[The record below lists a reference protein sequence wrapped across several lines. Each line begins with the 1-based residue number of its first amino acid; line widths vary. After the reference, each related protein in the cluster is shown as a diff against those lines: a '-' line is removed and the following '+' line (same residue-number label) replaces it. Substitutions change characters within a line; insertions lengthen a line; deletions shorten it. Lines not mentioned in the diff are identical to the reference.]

1 MQLVEAFL
9 RNDESHKLCLNSF
22 CRPCS
27 CFSFVLFCRSPIN
40 NRTGVL
46 QNAYT
51 HYHDI
56 FDYLIHEIISG
67 RKARDLSTFWLQRPC
82 SCCPFVFPKSRRSRT
97 PREHFQGQLH
107 ARLKTARPYT
117 ARRLRPRCG
126 MRSML
131 LHMLLLKGFLEGK
144 A

>member
-9 RNDESHKLCLNSF
+9 RNDESHKLCLNSC

-67 RKARDLSTFWLQRPC
+67 RKARDLSIFWLQRPC
-82 SCCPFVFPKSRRSRT
+82 SCCPFVFSQAQKKSHPPRAFPRSTART
-97 PREHFQGQLH
+97 TEEQRLARILH
-107 ARLKTARPYT
+107 AACVPDAVCVQCCRT
-117 ARRLRPRCG
+117 CCC
-126 MRSML
+126 
-131 LHMLLLKGFLEGK
+131 
-144 A
+144 